1 MKKVLKCFWQRS
13 LRLFFLVYDTA
24 LNWNGISGNVPMT
37 VIMETYGMPTIAG
50 TINVYGNASGELE
63 PTELGKTMF
72 YNSKN
77 SGMYCC

>member
-1 MKKVLKCFWQRS
+1 
-13 LRLFFLVYDTA
+13 
-24 LNWNGISGNVPMT
+24 MT
-37 VIMETYGMPTIAG
+37 VIMETYGMPAIAG
-50 TINVYGNASGELE
+50 TINVYSNASGELE